1 MAVKEGVGRPM
12 DIITT
17 RFGTLSVQPQDE
29 LLFEQGLIGLEDCR
43 RWIVLTDSK
52 NPSLGWLQSIEQG
65 HIALGVVSPR
75 RFVPDYQ
82 LRVDRDALSPLEL
95 STLRDAEVAV
105 IASRNSTGLTLNLR
119 APLVINVEKR
129 RGCQVVAKDAH
140 PIQFALNTPTVA
152 LKRTA

>member
-1 MAVKEGVGRPM
+1 M

-17 RFGTLSVQPQDE
+17 RFGTLSVQPVDE
-29 LLFEQGLIGLEDCR
+29 LLFANGLIGLEDCR
-43 RWIVLTDSK
+43 TWVVLTDSK
-52 NPSLGWLQSIEQG
+52 NPALGWLQSAEQG

-82 LRVDRDALSPLEL
+82 LRVDRDD
-95 STLRDAEVAV
+95 LRSLDLTTTGDAEVAV
-105 IASRNSTGLTLNLR
+105 IASRNDAGLTLNLR

-140 PIQFALNTPTVA
+140 PIQFQLNDPSMA
-152 LKRTA
+152 LKKTA